1 MDSTED
7 APNVTDQLNDENSLY
22 STTKSLVALRHMHA
36 DLQAD
41 ADFNVIYA
49 EKEKMPFVYKR
60 GKLILAINP
69 SSVEE
74 TISLDELQGYNPIYT
89 IGKAS
94 IEDTTLTIGPSSF
107 VVLQRG

>member
-1 MDSTED
+1 MRYMKDIRSKEGGFHRTGSRTPMQWDNSANKGFSTAEAHQLYLAVDSTED

-49 EKEKMPFVYKR
+49 EKEKMPFVY
-60 GKLILAINP
+60 N
-69 SSVEE
+69 VE
-74 TISLDELQGYNPIYT
+74 S
-89 IGKAS
+89 
-94 IEDTTLTIGPSSF
+94 
-107 VVLQRG
+107 